1 MATQQI
7 VLDIPEKVILA
18 EDLSR
23 GRYRVFPLEA
33 ELDDLET
40 C

>member
-1 MATQQI
+1 MRMRSI

-18 EDLSR
+18 EKPMNAHSPKS
-23 GRYRVFPLEA
+23 YA
-33 ELDDLET
+33 